1 MLQVVNHASQISKRA
16 PTSTNDCI
24 THNSLSYLAILLVS
38 TDRVH
43 MSTIGEQRNI
53 YLKTKNTKQ
62 IQMSHIP
69 AEVPS
74 QLARRP
80 AG

>member
-1 MLQVVNHASQISKRA
+1 
-16 PTSTNDCI
+16 
-24 THNSLSYLAILLVS
+24 
-38 TDRVH
+38 